1 MQHSRNITADPLVSF
16 TNERSDRYA
25 HVLWRLGPRWRLIVC
40 SDGYQWIAQYNKNV
54 AAEPSWVSRKFF
66 RTRHGIESFLTT
78 RDKNS
83 QFYEDALHRVSLL
96 PKHFGDFL
104 RKEKAAAK
112 DKPLTTATLTNWHNT
127 GFVPYPQLNC
137 EEGLGNGQV

>member
-25 HVLWRLGPRWRLIVC
+25 HVLCRLGLRWRLIVC
-40 SDGYQWIAQYNKNV
+40 SDGYQWIAQHNKNV

-66 RTRHGIESFLTT
+66 RTRQGIESFLTT

-83 QFYEDALHRVSLL
+83 QFYKDALLCVSLL

-104 RKEKAAAK
+104 RKEKAAAQ
-112 DKPLTTATLTNWHNT
+112 DKSHTTALLDNWQHT
-127 GFVPYPQLNC
+127 GFVANPQLNC
-137 EEGLGNGQV
+137 EKGLSNGQV

>member
-1 MQHSRNITADPLVSF
+1 MQHSRNITADPGVSF
-16 TNERSDRYA
+16 TNERSDSYA
-25 HVLWRLGPRWRLIVC
+25 HVLCRLGPRWRLIVC
-40 SDGYQWIAQYNKNV
+40 SDGYQWIAQHNKNV

-66 RTRHGIESFLTT
+66 RTRQGIESFLTT

-83 QFYEDALHRVSLL
+83 QFYKDALLCVSLL

-112 DKPLTTATLTNWHNT
+112 DKPLTTADLYAWHHT
-127 GFVPYPQLNC
+127 GFVANPQLNC
-137 EEGLGNGQV
+137 SKGLTNGQV